1 MNLED
6 QFLDLSDNLNLVTQI
21 AQTLELVP
29 RLADHSTLQAPI
41 ITIMFVKN

>member
-21 AQTLELVP
+21 AQTLRLVP
-29 RLADHSTLQAPI
+29 RLADHSTLHAPI
-41 ITIMFVKN
+41 TTIMFVKN